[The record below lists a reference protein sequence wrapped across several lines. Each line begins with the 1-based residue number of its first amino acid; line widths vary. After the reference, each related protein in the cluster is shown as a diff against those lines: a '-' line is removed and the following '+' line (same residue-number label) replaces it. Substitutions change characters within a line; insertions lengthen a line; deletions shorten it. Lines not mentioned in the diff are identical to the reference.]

1 VGDYAGLNLKR
12 LMAAGGLSVREV
24 AQRAGLD
31 ERTVRAV
38 CSGRHRPRG
47 TTLHRLAE
55 GLDAAVDQFFLDPA
69 QLAYRQFDRA
79 TNPVVEEVVEEQ
91 PELFRHWTEADF
103 DELNSRM
110 GSGGGLTR
118 NGALEA
124 AGHINRKR
132 RLHEKL
138 ELLLETTHGNL
149 VSEMLE
155 LLYERMVER
164 AP

>member
-1 VGDYAGLNLKR
+1 
-12 LMAAGGLSVREV
+12 MAAGGLSIREV

-38 CSGRHRPRG
+38 CHGRHRPRG
-47 TTLHRLAE
+47 RTLHRLAE
-55 GLDAAVDQFFLDPA
+55 GLGATVDQFFVDPA

-79 TNPVVEEVVEEQ
+79 TNPVVEEVIDEC
-91 PELFRHWTEADF
+91 PALFRQWTEADF

-124 AGHINRKR
+124 VEHINRKR

-138 ELLLETTHGNL
+138 DLLLETTHADL
-149 VSEMLE
+149 VGEMLE
-155 LLYERMVER
+155 LLYARMTERK
-164 AP
+164 

>member
-1 VGDYAGLNLKR
+1 MENYAGVNLRR
-12 LMAAGGLSVREV
+12 LMAAGGLSIREV

-47 TTLHRLAE
+47 KTLHSLAK
-55 GLDAAVDQFFLDPA
+55 GLNAEVDQFFVDPA

-79 TNPVVEEVVEEQ
+79 TNPVVEQVVEEC

-103 DELNSRM
+103 DELSSQT
-110 GSGGGLTR
+110 GVGGGLTR
-118 NGALEA
+118 TGALEA
-124 AGHINRKR
+124 AAHINRKR
-132 RLHEKL
+132 HLHEKL
-138 ELLLETTHGNL
+138 ELLLETTYGNL
-149 VSEMLE
+149 VCEMLE
-155 LLYERMVER
+155 LMYERMVQR